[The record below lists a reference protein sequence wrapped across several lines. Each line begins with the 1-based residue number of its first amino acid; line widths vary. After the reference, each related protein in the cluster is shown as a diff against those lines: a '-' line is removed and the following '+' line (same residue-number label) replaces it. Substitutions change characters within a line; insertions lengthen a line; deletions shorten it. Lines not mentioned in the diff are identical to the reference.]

1 MTQSPSA
8 IWTGAPNRSDTGAR
22 RWQAVVYA
30 GIASLVAA
38 AIFVAVGAVR
48 EVRELSRAGTSQSLW
63 HVYQTH
69 DAVQRVAAAAPEA
82 ALTQAGK
89 DRFQTELELL
99 ASQVAAVREYR
110 MLDLQLPQHAEAW
123 KSIEQALADGLRAC
137 EEPGLLSRDQSRAQA
152 ERFGALR
159 STTRLLMAAAQ
170 QDLNTQRDLA
180 RARLIQ
186 HFWQGAAAIGLLVVG
201 LCVLLWRTRASQVAN
216 AALADRLSDANRT
229 LEARVEERTRDL
241 ESDRA
246 LLATILDAS
255 PTAVALIRESDAAPV
270 YFNTRMREALALA
283 ATPTAPFPP
292 ARLFAQPEI
301 ADEMDAL
308 LRDGQPVQDR
318 EALIAGHPPFHALVT
333 ARRVSIDGQ
342 PASLIWFHDHS
353 RHRQLELEL
362 QQQASTDA
370 LTGLAN
376 RRAFFSEGPRMLE
389 RARRY
394 RHDCALLMIDIDHF
408 KAVNDQFGHHAG
420 DRVLRAMSDRLR
432 DVLRQADLVARL
444 GGEEF
449 AALMPETDMTAALQ
463 AAERVREICAGLGPQ
478 LEGFGEIGVSVSIGV
493 AQWRAGETLDH
504 VLERADAA
512 LYRAKRAGR
521 NRVESS

>member
-1 MTQSPSA
+1 MTEAPRATLAGSPHGSN
-8 IWTGAPNRSDTGAR
+8 GAAR
-22 RWQAVVYA
+22 KWQATVYA
-30 GIASLVAA
+30 GIAALIAA
-38 AIFVAVGAVR
+38 AIFVAAGAVR
-48 EVRELSRAGTSQSLW
+48 EIGKLSRSGQEQSLW

-89 DRFQTELELL
+89 DRLQTELELL
-99 ASQVAAVREYR
+99 ATQVGAVREYR
-110 MLDLQLPQHAEAW
+110 MIDLQVPQHAESW
-123 KSIEQALADGLRAC
+123 KSVEQTLADGLKAC
-137 EEPGLLSRDQSRAQA
+137 ERPGLLALDEAHALA
-152 ERFGALR
+152 ERFAALR
-159 STTRLLMAAAQ
+159 TTTRLLMAAAQ
-170 QDLNTQRDLA
+170 QDLNAQRDLA

-186 HFWQGAAAIGLLVVG
+186 RFWQGTAAISLLVAGLL
-201 LCVLLWRTRASQVAN
+201 VLLWRTRAAQVAN
-216 AALADRLSDANRT
+216 AALAERLGDANRM
-229 LEARVEERTRDL
+229 LETRVVERTRDL

-255 PTAVALIRESDAAPV
+255 PTSVALIRSSDAAPV
-270 YFNTRMREALALA
+270 YFNTRMRETLALP
-283 ATPTAPFPP
+283 ATPPAPFPP
-292 ARLFAQPEI
+292 ARLFAEREV

-308 LRDGQPVQDR
+308 LRNGEAVQNR
-318 EALIAGHPPFHALVT
+318 EALIAGKPPFHALVT
-333 ARRVSIDGQ
+333 ARRVMIDGQ
-342 PASLIWFHDHS
+342 PASLIWLHDHS

-362 QQQASTDA
+362 QQQASTDV

-376 RRAFFSEGPRMLE
+376 RRAFFNEGPRMLE

-408 KAVNDQFGHHAG
+408 KAVNDQYGHHAG
-420 DRVLRAMSDRLR
+420 DRVLRAMADRLR

-449 AALMPETDMTAALQ
+449 AALLPETDVPAALQ
-463 AAERVREICAGLGPQ
+463 AAERVREICASLGPQ
-478 LEGFGEIGVSVSIGV
+478 LEGFSDMGVSVSIGV

-504 VLERADAA
+504 LLERADAA